1 MLQTEIL
8 ETAFL
13 LSVNSDRRNE
23 FPVAVFGTN
32 SGLKIQFLWA
42 RSAEAVTH
50 NMDSLKNQVA
60 VVTGAS
66 SGIGKAIALTLA
78 GQGAELFLAARRK
91 EALGETAKEAQKAG
105 GVAHTSSL
113 DLTKDEDIRALGEK
127 LQNEAAGLSILV
139 LCGGAIAH
147 GSLEKAALADL
158 DLMYRS
164 NVRGHYALIQTMLPL
179 LRKAKGQIVFV
190 NSSAGLRS
198 PANTGQFSATQ
209 HAFRSIADSLRD
221 EVNADGIRVLSIFP
235 GRTATP
241 RMEKL
246 FAKEGRAYKPEL
258 LLQPEDVAEMVTH
271 ALRLPRTAE
280 VTDISM
286 RPMQKSY

>member
-1 MLQTEIL
+1 
-8 ETAFL
+8 
-13 LSVNSDRRNE
+13 
-23 FPVAVFGTN
+23 
-32 SGLKIQFLWA
+32 
-42 RSAEAVTH
+42 
-50 NMDSLKNQVA
+50 MDSLRNQVA

-66 SGIGKAIALTLA
+66 SGIGKAIALSLA
-78 GQGAELFLAARRK
+78 GQGAELFLAARSK
-91 EALGETAKEAQKAG
+91 EGLGETAKEAQQVGAR
-105 GVAHTSSL
+105 AHTCSL
-113 DLTKDEDIRALGEK
+113 DLNKDEDIRALAEK
-127 LQNEAAGLSILV
+127 LQREAAGLNILV

-147 GSLEKAALADL
+147 GSLEKAPLADL

-164 NVRGHYALIQTMLPL
+164 NIRGHYALVQTMLSL

-198 PANTGQFSATQ
+198 PANAGQFSATQ

-221 EVNADGIRVLSIFP
+221 EINADGIRVLSIFP

-258 LLQPEDVAEMVTH
+258 LLQPEDIAEMVTH
-271 ALRLPRTAE
+271 SLRLPRTAE
-280 VTDISM
+280 VTDISI

>member
-1 MLQTEIL
+1 MENLR
-8 ETAFL
+8 
-13 LSVNSDRRNE
+13 D
-23 FPVAVFGTN
+23 
-32 SGLKIQFLWA
+32 
-42 RSAEAVTH
+42 
-50 NMDSLKNQVA
+50 QVA

-66 SGIGKAIALTLA
+66 SGIGKAVALTLA
-78 GQGAELFLAARRK
+78 TYGAELYLAARRK
-91 EALGETAKEAQKAG
+91 ELLETVAKEAEARG
-105 GVAHTSSL
+105 ARAHTSPL
-113 DLTKDEDIRALGEK
+113 DLTKDEDIAALSERVQREIGRV
-127 LQNEAAGLSILV
+127 NILV

-147 GSLEKAALADL
+147 STLDKAALADL

-164 NVRGHYALIQTMLPL
+164 NVRGHYALLQAMLPL
-179 LRKAKGQIVFV
+179 LRKAPGQIVFI

-198 PANTGQFSATQ
+198 PAGGGQFSATQ

-221 EVNADGIRVLSIFP
+221 EVNADGIRVLSVYP

-246 FAKEGRAYKPEL
+246 FAKEERAYKPEVL
-258 LLQPEDVAEMVTH
+258 MQPEDVAEMVTH

-280 VTDISM
+280 VTDISI